1 MNSFF
6 IPRFD
11 FFKDLRMSPCKNKQI
26 KNIEIF
32 IVYKG
37 KTMGIDNVLGMVVDD
52 MMVDSMVMDNIIME
66 VVTHN
71 MVEDNMDGYDLVEY
85 DIVEYDIVEYDMVE
99 YDMDIILMTWLV
111 VTYPEDVF

>member
-11 FFKDLRMSPCKNKQI
+11 FFKDLRMSPCKNNKI

-37 KTMGIDNVLGMVVDD
+37 KTMGIGNVLGRVVDD

-66 VVTHN
+66 VVTNN

-85 DIVEYDIVEYDMVE
+85 DIVEYD
-99 YDMDIILMTWLV
+99 MDIILMTWIV